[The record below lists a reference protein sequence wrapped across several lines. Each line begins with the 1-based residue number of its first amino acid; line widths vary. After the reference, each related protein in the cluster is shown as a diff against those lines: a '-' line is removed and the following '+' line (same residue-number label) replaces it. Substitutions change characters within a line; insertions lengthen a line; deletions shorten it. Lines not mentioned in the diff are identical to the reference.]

1 MSEACSLRL
10 VIFFAIMPIMYYF
23 FFKEETPLKKF
34 KFVAVLSVLSL
45 AFAAAAFAADYGVI
59 DVQKIFN
66 ESAPG
71 KAAAAHMQE
80 VQKILQKGMDDVLAM
95 HKGQE
100 NTPQAQQAIAEAQQ
114 LLNRQLAVEQ
124 QATNAVMERELREAV
139 SAWLKTNKKTKMILS
154 KQLTLGNTGDIDFTT
169 GVMKEM
175 NKRKPTFPALPKV
188 TINRPAPAPAPA
200 SGEVK
205 K

>member
-1 MSEACSLRL
+1 M
-10 VIFFAIMPIMYYF
+10 
-23 FFKEETPLKKF
+23 KKF
-34 KFVAVLSVLSL
+34 KFVALLAVLALGV
-45 AFAAAAFAADYGVI
+45 AGAAFAADYGVI
-59 DVQKIFN
+59 DVQKIFR

-71 KAAAAHMQE
+71 KAAATHMQE

-124 QATNAVMERELREAV
+124 QATNNVLERELREAV
-139 SAWLKTNKKTKMILS
+139 SAWLKANKRIKMVLA
-154 KQLTLGNTGDIDFTT
+154 KQLTLGSTGDIEFTA

-188 TINRPAPAPAPA
+188 TINRPAATSGEAPAPAPA
-200 SGEVK
+200 ANK
-205 K
+205 

>member
-1 MSEACSLRL
+1 M
-10 VIFFAIMPIMYYF
+10 
-23 FFKEETPLKKF
+23 KKF
-34 KFVAVLSVLSL
+34 KFAVILSVLTFGL
-45 AFAAAAFAADYGVI
+45 AAAAFAADYGVI

-124 QATNAVMERELREAV
+124 QATNAVMERELRAAV
-139 SAWLKTNKKTKMILS
+139 SEWLKANRKTKMILS
-154 KQLTLGNTGDIDFTT
+154 KQLTLGSTGDIEYTA

-188 TINRPAPAPAPA
+188 TINRPAPAPA
-200 SGEVK
+200 SGEAK

>member
-1 MSEACSLRL
+1 MRK
-10 VIFFAIMPIMYYF
+10 FTFAA
-23 FFKEETPLKKF
+23 L
-34 KFVAVLSVLSL
+34 LS
-45 AFAAAAFAADYGVI
+45 AFAFAGAAFAADYGVI
-59 DVQKIFN
+59 DVQKIFA

-71 KAAAAHMQE
+71 KAAVAHMQE
-80 VQKILQKGMDDVLAM
+80 VQKILQKGMDDVIAM

-124 QATNAVMERELREAV
+124 QATNNVLERELREAV
-139 SAWLKTNKKTKMILS
+139 AAWLKSNRKTKMILS
-154 KQLTLGNTGDIDFTT
+154 KQLTLGSTGDIEFTA

-175 NKRKPTFPALPKV
+175 NKRKPQFPALPKV

-200 SGEVK
+200 AAPASGEAPK
-205 K
+205 N

>member
-1 MSEACSLRL
+1 M
-10 VIFFAIMPIMYYF
+10 
-23 FFKEETPLKKF
+23 KKF
-34 KFVAVLSVLSL
+34 KFVSIVAALVLALS
-45 AFAAAAFAADYGVI
+45 ACAAFAADYGVV
-59 DVQKIFN
+59 DVQKIFRD
-66 ESAPG
+66 SAPG

>member
-1 MSEACSLRL
+1 MSLFCYNDSC
-10 VIFFAIMPIMYYF
+10 II

-80 VQKILQKGMDDVLAM
+80 VQKILQKGMDDVIAM

-124 QATNAVMERELREAV
+124 QATNTVLEQELRAAV
-139 SAWLKTNKKTKMILS
+139 DAWLKSHKRIQMILS
-154 KQLTLGNTGDIDFTT
+154 KQLTLGAAGGIEFTT
-169 GVMKEM
+169 GIMQEM
-175 NKRKPTFPALPKV
+175 NKRKPKFPALPKV
-188 TINRPAPAPAPA
+188 TINRPAPAPAAAPAPA
-200 SGEVK
+200 SGEAPK

>member
-1 MSEACSLRL
+1 M
-10 VIFFAIMPIMYYF
+10 
-23 FFKEETPLKKF
+23 KKF
-34 KFVAVLSVLSL
+34 KFAALLSVLSR

-80 VQKILQKGMDDVLAM
+80 VQKILQKGMDDVIAM

-139 SAWLKTNKKTKMILS
+139 SAWLKANKNKTKMILS
-154 KQLTLGNTGDIDFTT
+154 KQLTLGSTGDIEFTA

-188 TINRPAPAPAPA
+188 TINRPAPAPA
-200 SGEVK
+200 SGEAK

>member
-1 MSEACSLRL
+1 M
-10 VIFFAIMPIMYYF
+10 
-23 FFKEETPLKKF
+23 KKF
-34 KFVAVLSVLSL
+34 KFVSIVAALVLALS
-45 AFAAAAFAADYGVI
+45 ACAAFAADYGVV
-59 DVQKIFN
+59 DVQKIFA

-80 VQKILQKGMDDVLAM
+80 VQKILQKGMDDVIAM

-124 QATNAVMERELREAV
+124 QATNAVLEQELRAAV
-139 SAWLKTNKKTKMILS
+139 DAWLKSHKRIQMILS
-154 KQLTLGNTGDIDFTT
+154 KQLTLGAAGGIEFTT
-169 GVMKEM
+169 GIMQEM
-175 NKRKPTFPALPKV
+175 NKRKPKFPALPKV
-188 TINRPAPAPAPA
+188 TINRPAPAPAAAPAPA
-200 SGEVK
+200 SGEAPK

>member
-1 MSEACSLRL
+1 M
-10 VIFFAIMPIMYYF
+10 
-23 FFKEETPLKKF
+23 KKF
-34 KFVAVLSVLSL
+34 KFVA
-45 AFAAAAFAADYGVI
+45 FAAVLVMGLSACAAFAADYGVI
-59 DVQKIFN
+59 DVQKIFR

-71 KAAAAHMQE
+71 KAAVTHMQE

-124 QATNAVMERELREAV
+124 QATNAVLEQELRAAV
-139 SAWLKTNKKTKMILS
+139 AEWLKANKRIKMILS
-154 KQLTLGNTGDIDFTT
+154 KQLTLGSTGDIEFTA

-175 NKRKPTFPALPKV
+175 NKRKPKFPALPKV
-188 TINRPAPAPAPA
+188 TINRPAPNPAPA
-200 SGEVK
+200 SGEAPK
-205 K
+205 Q